1 MSDTAMHSAVQ
12 KLVDA
17 EELRTGL
24 GTFARV
30 VDGKRWAEASQVFA
44 DDVTFD
50 YGDQGP
56 QSGLPALVA
65 TFRRY
70 LEKCG
75 GTQHLIGSIQ
85 VEVGD
90 DDTAAT
96 RAYVQARHQGLGP
109 LAADTFDTNG
119 EYTDTWARRPEGWR
133 IVNRIS
139 RWSAMSGN
147 PAVLFPQ

>member
-1 MSDTAMHSAVQ
+1 MSDDALPAAVR

-24 GTFARV
+24 GTFARL
-30 VDGKRWAEASQVFA
+30 VDGKRWAEMSAVFA

-50 YGDQGP
+50 YGDQGH
-56 QSGLPALVA
+56 QVGLPALVD

-70 LEKCG
+70 LENCG

-85 VEVGD
+85 VDVRA
-90 DDTAAT
+90 DDTAVT
-96 RAYVQARHQGLGP
+96 RAYVQARHQGLGA
-109 LAADTFDTNG
+109 LTADNFDTNG

-133 IVNRIS
+133 IVNRLS
-139 RWSAMSGN
+139 RWSTTSGN
-147 PAVLFPQ
+147 PAVLFPR

>member
-1 MSDTAMHSAVQ
+1 MSPEAVHNAVQ

-24 GTFARV
+24 GTFARI
-30 VDGKRWAEASQVFA
+30 VDGKRWSEVSQVFA

-50 YGDQGP
+50 YGDQG
-56 QSGLPALVA
+56 QQTGLPALVD

-70 LEKCG
+70 LENCG

-90 DDTAAT
+90 DDTAVT
-96 RAYVQARHQGLGP
+96 RAYVQARHQGRGP

-133 IVNRIS
+133 IVHRVS
-139 RWSAMSGN
+139 RWSATSGN
-147 PAVLFPQ
+147 AAVLFPG

>member
-1 MSDTAMHSAVQ
+1 MSIGIATLFQ
-12 KLVDA
+12 
-17 EELRTGL
+17 LRRYSRRPG
-24 GTFARV
+24 GTR
-30 VDGKRWAEASQVFA
+30 GN
-44 DDVTFD
+44 
-50 YGDQGP
+50 QGP
-56 QSGLPALVA
+56 QSGLSALVE

-85 VEVGD
+85 VEVRD
-90 DDTAAT
+90 DDTAVT

-109 LAADTFDTNG
+109 LAAETFDTNG